1 MEKMPVR
8 TIDLCGR
15 WQFRQAG
22 KGKFLPA
29 MAPGCVHTDLLANR
43 RIPDPFVGD
52 NELNVQWI
60 EQADWEYRR
69 VFTVPAA
76 LLAQPRVELVCE
88 GLDTVA
94 TIGINGQRIA
104 STDNMFVGFRL
115 DVRNVLRPG
124 VNRIHIRFQS
134 PLKYIQKHRHLCN
147 CKPPNDP
154 VGGACVIR
162 KEQCSFGWDWGP
174 RLATS
179 GIYLPIRIEARP
191 VWRIAAVNVRQSHAT
206 GKVTLNLVP
215 TLDGRTGKN
224 LTWRSCI
231 SYGNKI
237 VCQSNS
243 LQLAIKD
250 PLLWWPNGLGDQPL
264 YTLTVE
270 LQHKGVVVDT
280 WTRRIGL
287 RTIKLDRHKDQWG
300 QSFQFVVNG
309 MPVFAKGANWVPGHS
324 FQASLTPDIYEDT
337 LQSAVAAH
345 MNIIRVW
352 GGGVY
357 ENDLF
362 YDLCDEKG
370 LLVWQDFMFA
380 CALYPG
386 NPAFLASVTRESEYQ
401 VRRLSHHAAMALWCG
416 NNELETAHSDISK
429 QPKLKKAYDDIFYRV
444 LPDVVR
450 RLDPQ
455 RDYWP
460 SSPHNPWGYE
470 KGLVAGEKGGDTHD
484 WEVWHGRKRPDHF
497 ERTHNRFVSE
507 YGMQSYASIET
518 TRQFADPATANVFD
532 SVMENHQKC
541 ATGNSL
547 IFHYIAQQY
556 RFPRDLAALVYL
568 SQVNQACV
576 VKTAAEHYR
585 RSMPRT
591 MGSIYW
597 QINDCWPVASWS
609 SIEFGGRWKALHYA
623 ARRFYAPVLVSARR
637 TGADEVGSI
646 NRRFN
651 TMNGAEIYTVSNSVQ
666 PVLATLRWTL
676 YHLNGEKLLAGS
688 KKVRLR
694 YGESVLQ
701 KNLDLSRE
709 LAIHGRESVYLRLEL
724 GGRSGILSENTVFF
738 SALRFMDLPRE
749 SPSFL
754 VEKLG
759 KARFKLVFRARTF
772 QHMVAVDVA
781 GTDFRLRD
789 NWFDL
794 YPGIPRGVELT
805 LDRHCTIQQLRGK
818 MSVMSLAQSYW

>member
-1 MEKMPVR
+1 MTVR
-8 TIDLCGR
+8 IIDLCGR

-22 KGKFLPA
+22 KGEFLPA
-29 MAPGCVHTDLLANR
+29 VVPGCVHTDLLAGK
-43 RIPDPFVGD
+43 RIPDPFVGE
-52 NELNVQWI
+52 NELKLQWI
-60 EQADWEYRR
+60 GQADWEYRR
-69 VFTVPAA
+69 EFTLPAA

-88 GLDTVA
+88 GLDTLAV
-94 TIGINGQRIA
+94 IRINGRRVA
-104 STDNMFVGFRL
+104 ATDNMFTGFRF
-115 DVRNVLRPG
+115 DVRKVLRPG
-124 VNRIHIRFQS
+124 VNRIEIRFQA
-134 PLKYIQKHRHLCN
+134 PFTYIRKHRHLCN
-147 CKPPNDP
+147 CTPPNDP
-154 VGGACVIR
+154 VGGVCVIR

-174 RLATS
+174 RFATS

-191 VWRIAAVNVRQSHAT
+191 AWRIAGVNVRQGHAP
-206 GKVTLNLVP
+206 GKVNLSLVP
-215 TLDGRTGKN
+215 ALAGRAGKG
-224 LTWRSCI
+224 LTWRSRI
-231 SYGNKI
+231 SYGNKA
-237 VCQSNS
+237 VGQSNS
-243 LQLAIKD
+243 LRLAIEN
-250 PLLWWPNGLGDQPL
+250 PRLWWPNGLGRQPL
-264 YTLTVE
+264 YTLSVE
-270 LQHKGVVVDT
+270 LLHKGVVVDT

-300 QSFQFVVNG
+300 QSFRFVVNG
-309 MPVFAKGANWVPGHS
+309 VPVFAKGANWVPGHS
-324 FQASLTPDIYEDT
+324 FQASVTPQIFEDT
-337 LQSAVAAH
+337 LQSAVDAH

-386 NPAFLASVTRESEYQ
+386 NPAFLASVTREFEYQ
-401 VRRLSHHAAMALWCG
+401 VQRLRHHAAMALWCG
-416 NNELETAHSDISK
+416 NNELEMAPGDIMK
-429 QPKLKKAYDDIFYRV
+429 TPERKKAYDDIFYRI

-455 RDYWP
+455 SDYWP
-460 SSPHNPWGYE
+460 SSPHNPWGYA

-484 WEVWHGRKRPDHF
+484 WDVWHGRKRPDHF
-497 ERTHNRFVSE
+497 ERTNNRFVSE
-507 YGMQSYASIET
+507 FGMQSYASIET

-532 SVMENHQKC
+532 RVLENHQKC

-556 RFPRDLAALVYL
+556 RFPRDFAALVYL
-568 SQVNQACV
+568 SQVNQAWV
-576 VKTAAEHYR
+576 VKTAVEHYR

-623 ARRFYAPVLVSARR
+623 AKRFHAPVLVSARR

-651 TMNGAEIYTVSNSVQ
+651 TMNGAEIYTVSDSVQ
-666 PVLATLRWTL
+666 PVSGTLRWTL
-676 YHLNGEKLLAGS
+676 YHLNGKKLLAGS
-688 KKVRLR
+688 KKVRLG

-701 KNLDLSRE
+701 KKLDLTKE
-709 LAIHGRESVYLRLEL
+709 LATHGRESVYLRLAL
-724 GGRSGILSENTVFF
+724 AGRSGGLSENTVFF

-749 SPSFL
+749 TPA
-754 VEKLG
+754 VRIKKLG
-759 KARFKLVFRARTF
+759 PERFKLVFRARTF
-772 QHMVAVDVA
+772 QHMVAVNVA
-781 GTDFRLRD
+781 GRGFRMSD

-794 YPGIPRGVELT
+794 DPGIPRGVELT
-805 LDRHCTIQQLRGK
+805 LDKDCTIGQLRK
-818 MSVMSLAQSYW
+818 RISVMSLARSY